1 VILTDTHCH
10 LYFEAY
16 RNDLPDVIHRAV
28 DQGVFRVLV
37 PGIDLQT
44 SRQAV
49 ELAEQFPMVYA
60 AVGVHPN
67 SAETWTQ
74 GTTAELRRLA
84 AHPKVAA
91 IGEIGL
97 DYYREQAPSG
107 KQQEVLERQLTLA
120 SSLGLPVVLH
130 FRNTSE
136 QERACIED
144 LLDLLAGWVEQAAKQ
159 SPELKHR
166 CGVLHSFSGNLQESQ
181 QARELGFFI
190 GITGPITFK
199 NAESLR
205 AVVRA
210 CPQERLLVETDGPFL
225 TPQPHRGKRNE
236 PAYVRFVVEQMAQVT
251 RRPEAELAAQTAKN
265 AQRLF
270 HWSEPL

>member
-1 VILTDTHCH
+1 MILTDTHCH

-16 RNDLPDVIHRAV
+16 RKDLPDVIHRAA

-37 PGIDLQT
+37 PGIDLLT

-74 GTTAELRRLA
+74 GTAAELRLLA

-97 DYYREQAPSG
+97 DYYRDQASPA
-107 KQQEVLERQLTLA
+107 KQQEVLERQLGLA

-144 LLDLLAGWVEQAAKQ
+144 LLGLLAGWVEQAAQK
-159 SPELKHR
+159 SPGLKDR
-166 CGVLHSFSGNLQESQ
+166 WGVLHSFSGNLQESQ
-181 QARELGFFI
+181 QARELGFSL

-199 NAESLR
+199 KAGSLR

-210 CPQERLLVETDGPFL
+210 CPQDRLLVETDGPFL

-236 PAYVRFVVEQMAQVT
+236 PAYVRFVVERIAQVT
-251 RRPEAELAAQTAKN
+251 QQPKAELAAQTAKN